1 MNYSSDTGRFLISG
15 IGNFSCVWTCQSS
28 YVECAYAA
36 YLSVCYSAKDVQ
48 CGTCAELFC
57 WCGGCPNR
65 TTKSGSCNYQTT
77 CRQSSSG
84 MCPSKF
90 TLKYADGGHPAHI
103 DNNSPGRPGVTCSV
117 RSDCGRL
124 TDCYDYG
131 VSGASSGGTSS
142 AFGPGGGVCSPLGN
156 IPATDI
162 DTSELKEFN
171 ITVSANGSSNYNL
184 AGEDRGGT
192 FSATSNKSLTI
203 KSGDLIAFTLDNTVS
218 GHPFWIKNANS
229 TGDEDRVLAKFVKN
243 NGADSGEIILD
254 TYKMKPGTYH
264 YNCEHHSGM
273 HGTITV
279 EDPIVSLDGENGI
292 GNNYSLF
299 GTGGAA
305 GYTYKSGFMNW
316 FKRTQAISECVQ
328 CDMTTHVFYG
338 NGTWLILGEGELLHL
353 QTLLIGVLEQQDL
366 VIRSDVVVP
375 CMEIQLGSCLHM
387 TVTVLLLL
395 PMPSIGHLEL
405 RDHVTV
411 QSLVWRTVI
420 ICFW

>member
-1 MNYSSDTGRFLISG
+1 MQHIS
-15 IGNFSCVWTCQSS
+15 
-28 YVECAYAA
+28 
-36 YLSVCYSAKDVQ
+36 SVCYSAKDVQ
-48 CGTCAELFC
+48 LEHVLNFSVGVEDVLIEFC
-57 WCGGCPNR
+57 
-65 TTKSGSCNYQTT
+65 TKSGSCNYQTT

-192 FSATSNKSLTI
+192 FSAISNKSLTI

-218 GHPFWIKNANS
+218 GHPFWIKLENS
-229 TGDEDRVLAKFVKN
+229 TGKSDRILAKFVKN
-243 NGADSGEIILD
+243 NGSDSGEVILD
-254 TYKMKPGTYH
+254 TYKLKPGTYH
-264 YNCEHHSGM
+264 YNCEYHSGM

-279 EDPIVSLDGENGI
+279 EDAVVSLDGENGI
-292 GNNYSLF
+292 GFNYSLF

-305 GYTYKSGFMNW
+305 GYTYKSGFGVWTQRTTPASSLDGGACCFSKVYYGCNNW
-316 FKRTQAISECVQ
+316 IHTTQCSIESSTDSIHWFLRTTGLSVNSSKQLCYPTVP
-328 CDMTTHVFYG
+328 YG
-338 NGTWLILGEGELLHL
+338 LCGSSPQWFLPL
-353 QTLLIGVLEQQDL
+353 QTNVML
-366 VIRSDVVVP
+366 
-375 CMEIQLGSCLHM
+375 
-387 TVTVLLLL
+387 
-395 PMPSIGHLEL
+395 
-405 RDHVTV
+405 
-411 QSLVWRTVI
+411 
-420 ICFW
+420 